1 MITDRHAAV
10 RQIESEVG
18 VLIRRVKRVITDR
31 ATALHPDLHP
41 VTYLML
47 TRVIEVGPVRAA
59 DIVDSLGMDK
69 GGVSRHVQTLVDL
82 GFVEREPDPADRRAM
97 LIVATDLA
105 RTRVVEL
112 QRQRSEYLDE
122 KLSDWSDDDIAAFSD
137 ALGRYN
143 RALSD

>member
-1 MITDRHAAV
+1 MTTDRHAAV

-122 KLSDWSDDDIAAFSD
+122 RLSDWSDDDIAAFSD

>member
-1 MITDRHAAV
+1 MTTDRHAAV